1 MGIIAKQSIKGT
13 FYTYAGAAI
22 GFVNVGLLMP
32 KFFRADEIGLISILI
47 SFTLIFSQISGLGFS
62 AVMTRMFPWFQDNKK
77 KHNGILSIGIITAGI
92 GFTISIILI
101 FVLKDYLIYS
111 KSGTSSLLE
120 SKFKY
125 LPVLVLFYVYFVL
138 LDNYNKVLKDSVTG
152 TFLRDFFVRVFN
164 LLIILLY
171 VFNIIDF
178 DKFVL
183 FYVLIYISPTLIIL
197 TILLIRK
204 NLLIGKIDRKIFS
217 KHKKEMFFIG
227 LFAIISGFS
236 WIAAANI
243 DKYMINYYLDLSSL
257 GVYTVALSFGA
268 MISMPARPLR
278 KISSIIIAESW
289 KKNDRETIMQIYR
302 KSSINLLLIA
312 AFLFIGIWI
321 NIDNVFKIIPD
332 FKGGKYVFLFVGL
345 SGIIEMASGTAA
357 LIIANSKYF
366 RYSAYIMIFVILLIV
381 VTNIIFIPIWKING
395 AAFASM
401 ISILIAVISRF
412 IFLLVKYKF
421 QPYNYKHIIIAVIAA
436 LLLIV
441 NRFLPELDNLY
452 LDFLYRSTIITIIFS
467 VLILKLKISD
477 DVTKYYEKIISYIG
491 NIIKR

>member
-22 GFVNVGLLMP
+22 GFINVGLLMP

-62 AVMTRMFPWFQDNKK
+62 AVITRIFPWFQDNEK
-77 KHNGILSIGIITAGI
+77 KHNGILSIGIITTGI
-92 GFTISIILI
+92 GFTISLILI
-101 FVLKDYLIYS
+101 FALKDYLIYS

-120 SKFKY
+120 SNFKY
-125 LPVLVLFYVYFVL
+125 LPILVLFYVYFVL

-152 TFLRDFFVRVFN
+152 TFLRDFFVRVLN

-171 VFNIIDF
+171 VFNITDF
-178 DKFVL
+178 DNFVL
-183 FYVLIYISPTLIIL
+183 LYVLVYISPTLIIF
-197 TILLIRK
+197 TILLVRR
-204 NLLIGKIDRKIFS
+204 NLLIGKIDKKIFS

-289 KKNDRETIMQIYR
+289 KKNDKEIIMQIYR
-302 KSSINLLLIA
+302 KSSINLFLLSI
-312 AFLFIGIWI
+312 FLFIGIWI
-321 NIDNVFKIIPD
+321 NIDNVFKIIPN
-332 FKGGKYVFLFVGL
+332 FAGGKYVFLFIGI

-366 RYSAYIMIFVILLIV
+366 RYSAFIMIFVILLIII
-381 VTNIIFIPIWKING
+381 TNIIFIPIWKING

-401 ISILIAVISRF
+401 ISILIAVIIRF
-412 IFLLVKYKF
+412 FFLFYKFRF
-421 QPYNYKHIIIAVIAA
+421 QPYNYKHLIITGIAV
-436 LLLIV
+436 LLIIV
-441 NRFLPELDNLY
+441 NHFLPELNNLY
-452 LDFLYRSTIITIIFS
+452 IDFLYRSTIITLIFS
-467 VLILKLKISD
+467 ILILKLKVSD
-477 DVTKYYEKIISYIG
+477 DVTKYYKNIISHIG
-491 NIIKR
+491 NIFKR